1 MSIRSLTLLLA
12 AIFAVYF
19 YFAYM
24 GGSNGELISGL
35 LITSDKDEK
44 IIDVEF
50 NGAIRY
56 LGHFPEKDGD
66 ILQVKFRTITF
77 SGEKENYSLL
87 KKLQFTGLQKR
98 DYIEDIRYEGD
109 VPGGP
114 FLVVR
119 FSQPVSFSVSEAN
132 GLRSLQI
139 NYKVI

>member
-1 MSIRSLTLLLA
+1 MSIKSLTLLLV

-19 YFAYM
+19 YFTYM
-24 GGSNGELISGL
+24 GGSNGELISSM
-35 LITSDKDEK
+35 LISSDKDDK
-44 IIDVEF
+44 VIDVEF

-56 LGHFPEKDGD
+56 LGHFPENEGD

-77 SGEKENYSLL
+77 SGEKENYSLI
-87 KKLQFTGLQKR
+87 KKLQFTGLQQR
-98 DYIEDIRYEGD
+98 DYIDDIRYEGD

-119 FSQPVSFSVSEAN
+119 FSQPVKFNVSEGG
-132 GLRSLQI
+132 GLRSLLI